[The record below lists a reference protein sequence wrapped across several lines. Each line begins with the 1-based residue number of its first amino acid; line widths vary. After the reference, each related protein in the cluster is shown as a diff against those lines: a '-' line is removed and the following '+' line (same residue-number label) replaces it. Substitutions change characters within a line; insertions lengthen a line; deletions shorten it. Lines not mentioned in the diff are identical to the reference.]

1 MKQLIRISFD
11 TLVNS
16 VFFILFCI
24 VLTVLVDDNIL
35 SIFTLTYPIQLL
47 PSILKTVFA
56 TGPNILKEKHG
67 RDDDVFSALTVGII
81 ITVLIFFILLL
92 NIDNYINFMNGNY
105 IDKKELVSFFI
116 IEIFFQTI
124 LGYILTI
131 FYYKSDNELANKVS
145 LSFNLINLIVIIL
158 AALIFD
164 NNILIILTTT
174 ILMSVYLI
182 ILLFKVY
189 KKFIF
194 KFNILEWIK
203 YDLVSLVDDSLL
215 LVGYLFSLS
224 SAMIYGEQYSAALAF
239 SSLITDIQWDI
250 SYSISTVAKINISK
264 KKFNY
269 KEHLKNSYKLIAILI
284 LSIFVM
290 FIIAY
295 PIYKPDLL
303 ITFSYLIFH
312 IIDFIIYPVYRTKTC
327 YLQLEYSIIK
337 TNINN
342 LINKVI
348 RVLLS
353 LLVTPYA
360 TVIAQLCSSLY
371 QYFSMNILFLKHY
384 KIIRVML
391 LTDNK
396 NN

>member
-1 MKQLIRISFD
+1 
-11 TLVNS
+11 
-16 VFFILFCI
+16 
-24 VLTVLVDDNIL
+24 
-35 SIFTLTYPIQLL
+35 
-47 PSILKTVFA
+47 
-56 TGPNILKEKHG
+56 
-67 RDDDVFSALTVGII
+67 
-81 ITVLIFFILLL
+81 
-92 NIDNYINFMNGNY
+92 
-105 IDKKELVSFFI
+105 
-116 IEIFFQTI
+116 
-124 LGYILTI
+124 
-131 FYYKSDNELANKVS
+131 
-145 LSFNLINLIVIIL
+145 
-158 AALIFD
+158 
-164 NNILIILTTT
+164 
-174 ILMSVYLI
+174 
-182 ILLFKVY
+182 
-189 KKFIF
+189 
-194 KFNILEWIK
+194 
-203 YDLVSLVDDSLL
+203 
-215 LVGYLFSLS
+215 
-224 SAMIYGEQYSAALAF
+224 MIYGEQYSAALAF

-337 TNINN
+337 TNIKN

-384 KIIRVML
+384 KIN
-391 LTDNK
+391 NK
-396 NN
+396 GNVINR

>member
-384 KIIRVML
+384 KIN
-391 LTDNK
+391 NK
-396 NN
+396 GNVINR

>member
-337 TNINN
+337 TNIKN

-384 KIIRVML
+384 KIN
-391 LTDNK
+391 NK
-396 NN
+396 GNVINR

>member
-92 NIDNYINFMNGNY
+92 NIDNYINFMYCNY

-384 KIIRVML
+384 KIN
-391 LTDNK
+391 NK
-396 NN
+396 GNVINR

>member
-312 IIDFIIYPVYRTKTC
+312 IIDFIIYLVYRTKTC

-384 KIIRVML
+384 KIN
-391 LTDNK
+391 NK
-396 NN
+396 GNVINR

>member
-81 ITVLIFFILLL
+81 ITVLILFILLL

-295 PIYKPDLL
+295 PIYKPNLL

-384 KIIRVML
+384 KIN
-391 LTDNK
+391 NK
-396 NN
+396 GNVINR

>member
-35 SIFTLTYPIQLL
+35 SIYTLTYPIQLL

-56 TGPNILKEKHG
+56 TGPNVLKEKHG

-81 ITVLIFFILLL
+81 ITLLIFFILLL

-105 IDKKELVSFFI
+105 LDKKELVSFFI

-131 FYYKSDNELANKVS
+131 FYYKLDNELANKVS
-145 LSFNLINLIVIIL
+145 LSFNLINLIVIFL

-164 NNILIILTTT
+164 NNILIILITT
-174 ILMSVYLI
+174 ISMSVYLI

-224 SAMIYGEQYSAALAF
+224 SAMIYGEQYSVALAF

-269 KEHLKNSYKLIAILI
+269 KEHLKNSYKLITILI
-284 LSIFVM
+284 LSIFIM

-303 ITFSYLIFH
+303 ITLSYLMFH

-384 KIIRVML
+384 KIN
-391 LTDNK
+391 NK
-396 NN
+396 GNVINR

>member
-312 IIDFIIYPVYRTKTC
+312 IIDFIIYPVYKTKTC
-327 YLQLEYSIIK
+327 YLQFEYSIIK

-384 KIIRVML
+384 KIN
-391 LTDNK
+391 NK
-396 NN
+396 GNVINR

>member
-67 RDDDVFSALTVGII
+67 RDDDVFSALTVGIV
-81 ITVLIFFILLL
+81 ITLLIFFILLL

-174 ILMSVYLI
+174 ISMSVYLI

-203 YDLVSLVDDSLL
+203 YDLVSLVDDFLL

-224 SAMIYGEQYSAALAF
+224 SAMIYGEQYSVALAF
-239 SSLITDIQWDI
+239 SSLVTDIQWDI

-269 KEHLKNSYKLIAILI
+269 KEHLKNSYKLIAILM
-284 LSIFVM
+284 LSIFIM

-295 PIYKPDLL
+295 PIYKPNLL
-303 ITFSYLIFH
+303 ITFNYLIFH
-312 IIDFIIYPVYRTKTC
+312 IIDFIIYPIYRTKTC

-384 KIIRVML
+384 KIN
-391 LTDNK
+391 NK
-396 NN
+396 GNVINR

>member
-337 TNINN
+337 TNIYN

-384 KIIRVML
+384 KIN
-391 LTDNK
+391 NK
-396 NN
+396 GNVINR

>member
-81 ITVLIFFILLL
+81 ITVLIFLILLL

-384 KIIRVML
+384 KIN
-391 LTDNK
+391 NK
-396 NN
+396 GNVINR

>member
-250 SYSISTVAKINISK
+250 CYSISTVAKINISK

-384 KIIRVML
+384 KIN
-391 LTDNK
+391 NK
-396 NN
+396 GNVINR

>member
-1 MKQLIRISFD
+1 
-11 TLVNS
+11 
-16 VFFILFCI
+16 
-24 VLTVLVDDNIL
+24 
-35 SIFTLTYPIQLL
+35 
-47 PSILKTVFA
+47 
-56 TGPNILKEKHG
+56 
-67 RDDDVFSALTVGII
+67 
-81 ITVLIFFILLL
+81 
-92 NIDNYINFMNGNY
+92 
-105 IDKKELVSFFI
+105 
-116 IEIFFQTI
+116 
-124 LGYILTI
+124 
-131 FYYKSDNELANKVS
+131 
-145 LSFNLINLIVIIL
+145 
-158 AALIFD
+158 
-164 NNILIILTTT
+164 
-174 ILMSVYLI
+174 MSVYLI
-182 ILLFKVY
+182 LLLFKVY

-384 KIIRVML
+384 KIN
-391 LTDNK
+391 NK
-396 NN
+396 GNVINR

>member
-224 SAMIYGEQYSAALAF
+224 SAMIYGEQYSAVLAF

-384 KIIRVML
+384 KIN
-391 LTDNK
+391 NK
-396 NN
+396 GNVINR

>member
-81 ITVLIFFILLL
+81 ITVLILFILLL

-384 KIIRVML
+384 KIN
-391 LTDNK
+391 NK
-396 NN
+396 GNVINR

>member
-269 KEHLKNSYKLIAILI
+269 KEHLKNSYKLISILI

-384 KIIRVML
+384 KIN
-391 LTDNK
+391 NK
-396 NN
+396 GNVINR

>member
-105 IDKKELVSFFI
+105 IDKKELVTFFI

-337 TNINN
+337 TNIKN

-384 KIIRVML
+384 KIN
-391 LTDNK
+391 NK
-396 NN
+396 GNVINR